1 MCCIGSG
8 DCFGGVGTPMNTPMN
23 TLGVGDFVPA
33 GQHNLGNDFSQ
44 QPVVGRRQRKN
55 ITAIATKRQ
64 AQMPFVTP
72 GTNNGFSSMTPR
84 PLYVPT
90 GGPRRKR

>member
-8 DCFGGVGTPMNTPMN
+8 DCFGGVGSPMNTPMN
-23 TLGVGDFVPA
+23 TLGVGDMVPA
-33 GQHNLGNDFSQ
+33 GQHTLGNDFCQ
-44 QPVVGRRQRKN
+44 QPSGRRQRKN
-55 ITAIATKRQ
+55 ITSII
-64 AQMPFVTP
+64 M
-72 GTNNGFSSMTPR
+72 SPR

>member
-1 MCCIGSG
+1 MGSG

-23 TLGVGDFVPA
+23 TLGVGDLVPS
-33 GQHNLGNDFSQ
+33 GQHTLGNDFCQ
-44 QPVVGRRQRKN
+44 QPVGRRHRKS
-55 ITAIATKRQ
+55 ITGIATKRQ
-64 AQMPFVTP
+64 APQTPFVTP
-72 GTNNGFSSMTPR
+72 GTNNGFSSMSPR